1 MSKRQFIYECDEATL
16 KQLHSLTR
24 GQPVFRKEFQQIVT
38 NLINKASA
46 RSNKKLWEIKT
57 RRKFIQNISRN

>member
-46 RSNKKLWEIKT
+46 RSNKKL
-57 RRKFIQNISRN
+57 